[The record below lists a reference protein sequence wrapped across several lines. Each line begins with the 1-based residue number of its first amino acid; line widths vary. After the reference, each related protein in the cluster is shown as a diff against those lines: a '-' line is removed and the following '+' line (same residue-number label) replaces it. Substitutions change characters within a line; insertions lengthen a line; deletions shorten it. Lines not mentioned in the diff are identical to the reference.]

1 MAQTTPSDTTGL
13 PNGIPYIIANEAA
26 ERFSFYGMKAAL
38 AIFLANYLG
47 VMGGES
53 LSESQATSWV
63 SYFTGAVYLT
73 PLFGA
78 LIADS
83 FAGKYK
89 TIIILSIVYC
99 LGHLSLAFMGVG
111 GVVQAWLLTGLGL
124 IALGA
129 GGIKPCV
136 SAHVGDQ
143 FGKNNKHLLPKIF
156 NTFYFSINAGAVI
169 SNLAIPLILKWYGP
183 HLAFGIPGALM
194 AIATLFFFMGRN
206 KFVHIPAEGQSFFKE
221 VISPAGL
228 KTIFKLIPLYL
239 FVAMFWCLFD
249 QTATTLVFQAENMNL
264 NLLGITVLPSQ
275 IQAFNPFLILILIP
289 LFTYVIYPAVGK
301 VIKLT
306 PLRKIGAGL
315 FLTALSFVVIAMA
328 QEAIDRGETPT
339 VAWQLLAY
347 FIFTTA
353 EIMISI
359 VCLEFSYT
367 QAMPRMKSLIMSIF
381 LLSVFAGNMITGV
394 INDIIRIPSTKL
406 TEKTE
411 TVYANELSAHK
422 FQSDLLVQSIEEI
435 KTLPNT
441 INTKDRDLSIY
452 TLIHAKKAR
461 LASPGPDG
469 KLFTP
474 DDLNTYLLIN
484 DIEENEKNTWLYK
497 EKLRLG
503 MIEENKT
510 AQLVTIEQSIGGG
523 SKLEGASYF
532 WFFTKLMFI
541 TAILFIPYSLL
552 YKEKS
557 YLQGDN
563 DAPQTPA

>member
-1 MAQTTPSDTTGL
+1 
-13 PNGIPYIIANEAA
+13 
-26 ERFSFYGMKAAL
+26 
-38 AIFLANYLG
+38 
-47 VMGGES
+47 
-53 LSESQATSWV
+53 
-63 SYFTGAVYLT
+63 
-73 PLFGA
+73 
-78 LIADS
+78 
-83 FAGKYK
+83 
-89 TIIILSIVYC
+89 
-99 LGHLSLAFMGVG
+99 
-111 GVVQAWLLTGLGL
+111 
-124 IALGA
+124 
-129 GGIKPCV
+129 
-136 SAHVGDQ
+136 
-143 FGKNNKHLLPKIF
+143 
-156 NTFYFSINAGAVI
+156 
-169 SNLAIPLILKWYGP
+169 
-183 HLAFGIPGALM
+183 
-194 AIATLFFFMGRN
+194 
-206 KFVHIPAEGQSFFKE
+206 
-221 VISPAGL
+221 
-228 KTIFKLIPLYL
+228 
-239 FVAMFWCLFD
+239 
-249 QTATTLVFQAENMNL
+249 
-264 NLLGITVLPSQ
+264 
-275 IQAFNPFLILILIP
+275 
-289 LFTYVIYPAVGK
+289 
-301 VIKLT
+301 
-306 PLRKIGAGL
+306 
-315 FLTALSFVVIAMA
+315 
-328 QEAIDRGETPT
+328 
-339 VAWQLLAY
+339 
-347 FIFTTA
+347 
-353 EIMISI
+353 
-359 VCLEFSYT
+359 
-367 QAMPRMKSLIMSIF
+367 
-381 LLSVFAGNMITGV
+381 V

-563 DAPQTPA
+563 DVLQTPA